1 MIDDKHKKFIIDNFN
16 NLTFNDKIYKN
27 NIDLTTISSKYNDNL
42 IITCNIDTYSCDAC
56 TFRSL
61 CFSTD
66 LDVMN
71 EVHDFLL
78 NEVPEILL

>member
-16 NLTFNDKIYKN
+16 NLTFNRKVYEN
-27 NIDLTTISSKYNDNL
+27 NIDLTIISSKYNDNL
-42 IITCNIDTYSCDAC
+42 IITCNIDTYSCDVCA
-56 TFRSL
+56 FRSL

-66 LDVMN
+66 INVMN
-71 EVHDFLL
+71 EVRDFLL